1 LFAAAPQNGQFKMIP
16 AKAIPA
22 IYIFTVIATVARG
35 TLCVSV
41 AAPLNAPVSTESVL
55 RRLMINVPMIVRGR
69 AHRHRQQGKSTQP

>member
-55 RRLMINVPMIVRGR
+55 RRLMIVRGR